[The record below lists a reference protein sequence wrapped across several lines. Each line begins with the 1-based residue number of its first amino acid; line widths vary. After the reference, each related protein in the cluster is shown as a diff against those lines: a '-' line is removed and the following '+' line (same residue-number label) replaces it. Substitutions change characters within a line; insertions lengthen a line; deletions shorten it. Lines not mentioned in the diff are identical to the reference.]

1 MFNLNEN
8 NQFFISNAPTDMRV
22 GVNAMCG
29 KVRQAGRNPTDRKVY
44 VYVGKTRKVM
54 KLLHWERGGYV
65 MYYKRLKAGR
75 LSPRLFPSDLHI
87 GFREIRWDEQVLFI
101 EGISPSSRRRKRF
114 QLSGN
119 NGENN
124 GESKEETSPKVWLT
138 SGIPPSQDA
147 QGNGSCTPCVDSQQ
161 LGSCDGQ
168 QAVPPCTR
176 A

>member
-8 NQFFISNAPTDMRV
+8 NQFLISNAPTDMRV

-65 MYYKRLKAGR
+65 MYYKRLETGR

-87 GFREIRWDEQVLFI
+87 GFREIRWDELVLFI
-101 EGISPSSRRRKRF
+101 EGISLNARRRKRF
-114 QLSGN
+114 QAS
-119 NGENN
+119 ENKGKN
-124 GESKEETSPKVWLT
+124 YAENKKNTVSKIWLT
-138 SGIPPSQDA
+138 
-147 QGNGSCTPCVDSQQ
+147 
-161 LGSCDGQ
+161 
-168 QAVPPCTR
+168 R
-176 A
+176 

>member
-8 NQFFISNAPTDMRV
+8 NQFLISNAPTDMRV

-29 KVRQAGRNPTDRKVY
+29 KVRQAGGDPTDGKVY
-44 VYVGKTRKVM
+44 VFVGKTRKVM

-65 MYYKRLKAGR
+65 MYYKRLETGR
-75 LSPRLFPSDLHI
+75 LSPRLFPSDQQA
-87 GFREIRWDEQVLFI
+87 GFRQIRWDELVLFI

-119 NGENN
+119 NGE
-124 GESKEETSPKVWLT
+124 SKEENSPKVWLT

-147 QGNGSCTPCVDSQQ
+147 QGNGSCTPCVDCQ
-161 LGSCDGQ
+161 
-168 QAVPPCTR
+168 
-176 A
+176 